1 MLLWHAVLLGIVEG
15 LTEFLPISSTGH
27 LLLATEALGLTDA
40 FSQTFAIAIQAGA
53 MAAVFAFT
61 WREWLKP
68 AIWKRV
74 LAGFLPTAV
83 VGFTLYRLVKQ
94 FLLRP
99 EVVVVAL
106 VVGGVIIIG
115 LEYWFKKKQVI
126 SAKVVSLE
134 EISYKQAAL
143 VGLAQSLAVVPGVSR
158 SAASILGGLSLGLS
172 RPLIVTYSFLLAVPT
187 IGMAAAYDLWK
198 QRALLTADRLDL
210 LAVGFA
216 VSAAVSFV
224 VIRWL
229 LSYVRKH
236 DFTWFGVYRIAFGVV
251 VGWWIMM
258 R

>member
-1 MLLWHAVLLGIVEG
+1 MLLWHAVLLGAIEG
-15 LTEFLPISSTGH
+15 LTEFLPVSSTGH
-27 LLLATEALGLTDA
+27 LLLATEGLGLTDA

-68 AIWKRV
+68 AVWKRV
-74 LAGFLPTAV
+74 MAGFVPTAV
-83 VGFTLYRLVKQ
+83 IGFALYRLVKQ

-106 VVGGVIIIG
+106 VVGGALIIL
-115 LEYWFKKKQVI
+115 LERWLKKKELV
-126 SAKVVSLE
+126 STKLVSLE
-134 EISYKQAAL
+134 DISYGQAAL

-158 SAASILGGLSLGLS
+158 SAASVLGGLSLGLS
-172 RPLIVTYSFLLAVPT
+172 RPLVVTYSFLLAVPT

-198 QRALLTADRLDL
+198 QRALLTADRFDL

-229 LSYVRKH
+229 LSYVRNH
-236 DFTWFGVYRIAFGVV
+236 DFMWFGVYRIVFGLA
-251 VGWWIMM
+251 VGWWVFM